1 MSKKKGVENIQDYFS
16 GDIVTPEEA
25 LAIIDKKMASG
36 CSESAFLYL
45 YALGKIA
52 KEHDDTKLRRD
63 VEKRINKIVLP
74 YKYAPYRAEGA
85 ADPVNRKPKE
95 RHLEVPKGKHTT
107 FNFIRDES
115 RDPYRL
121 AQVVDLYQKMNNPK
135 QRGGLGLTDADQ
147 KDFINIFTKGETS
160 STVVWMGTIRELHYI
175 VYQWKFKGYIL
186 FEGADEWVITS
197 KLFTN
202 PKKTVNN
209 VPTYFDADELRK
221 AHDPANIT
229 QDLEDLIEIL
239 NPKKQGKNYEKYVK
253 TEEDRISYRM
263 KKGLK
268 GHDIFEHAFDDIETD

>member
-1 MSKKKGVENIQDYFS
+1 MSKKRGVENIQDYFS
-16 GDIVTPEEA
+16 GDIITPERA
-25 LAIIDKKMASG
+25 LAIIDNKMANG
-36 CSESAFLYL
+36 CSESAFLSL
-45 YALGKIA
+45 YALGEIA
-52 KEHDDTKLRRD
+52 KEHDDTRLRRD

-95 RHLEVPKGKHTT
+95 RPLEVPKGKHTA
-107 FNFIRDES
+107 FNFIGNEG

-175 VYQWKFKGYIL
+175 VYQWKIRGYIL
-186 FEGADEWVITS
+186 FEGADGWVITS

-221 AHDPANIT
+221 THNPENIT
-229 QDLEDLIEIL
+229 QDLEDIVEIL
-239 NPKKQGKNYEKYVK
+239 NPKKPGKNYEKYK
-253 TEEDRISYRM
+253 QREEERIFFR
-263 KKGLK
+263 KNRELK
-268 GHDIFEHAFDDIETD
+268 GHDIYEHAFDDNEND